1 MTYAELLNTLY
12 EMPKDRLEDD
22 ITIYIESMDEYF
34 AVTGSDIANE
44 KTNDVL
50 DNGHFFLKL

>member
-50 DNGHFFLKL
+50 DNGHLFLKL